1 MSILRNSPANPTEAF
16 ALGLFLALTAPSEE
30 LGQEIAD
37 ATEHIVEIEG
47 LSEEEVDKAKAV
59 ALAEAEIWNNSFKS
73 SKGMRNVIGMMRE
86 ALGLMGEMSKKNIS
100 KWIKDEHVRLD
111 ELSEKL
117 NKDEED
123 VQPE

>member
-1 MSILRNSPANPTEAF
+1 
-16 ALGLFLALTAPSEE
+16 
-30 LGQEIAD
+30 
-37 ATEHIVEIEG
+37 
-47 LSEEEVDKAKAV
+47 
-59 ALAEAEIWNNSFKS
+59 
-73 SKGMRNVIGMMRE
+73 MRNVIGMMRE